1 MTDVTVPVSAF
12 REGKASEVFEEVR
25 REGTR
30 LVVGDDDS
38 AVCIIMRPEDYVRMS
53 GEFYDTKTMSVAEER
68 FNHIDRSML
77 IPAEEVYK
85 ELGITQEDIDS
96 WEDVELE

>member
-68 FNHIDRSML
+68 FNHIDRSRL
-77 IPAEEVYK
+77 ISAKEFDKRFGFTEEDL
-85 ELGITQEDIDS
+85 EGWEDI
-96 WEDVELE
+96 ELE

>member
-1 MTDVTVPVSAF
+1 MTNVTVPVSAF

-53 GEFYDTKTMSVAEER
+53 GEFYDVGAMRVAEDR
-68 FNHIDRSML
+68 FNHIDRSRL

-85 ELGITQEDIDS
+85 EFGITQEMIDAMP
-96 WEDVELE
+96 EVELE

>member
-12 REGKASEVFEEVR
+12 REGKAGEVFEEVR
-25 REGTR
+25 RKGTR

-53 GEFYDTKTMSVAEER
+53 GEFYDTKTMSVAEDR
-68 FNHIDRSML
+68 FSHIDRSKL

-85 ELGITQEDIDS
+85 EFGITQEMIDAMP
-96 WEDVELE
+96 EVELE